1 MKKLWAIGLS
11 AAFLL
16 TACSEEEA
24 TEPEETTTS
33 TDTSDD
39 TSEVKQEMM
48 KFYMAIPNTIN
59 AVDAD
64 LNKFEMDQA
73 EEVLPEGEELQEMKD
88 AAIASANEAA
98 NAVESLEVPETLKD
112 QEEQITSAFSSMRES
127 YELKAEELTKETP
140 SFEEA
145 NEKFN
150 EADAQLNELLEELG
164 LAASS
169 IYNEVSQ

>member
-11 AAFLL
+11 ATFLL

-24 TEPEETTTS
+24 TEPKETATS

-39 TSEVKQEMM
+39 TSEVKKEMM
-48 KFYMAIPNTIN
+48 KFYMSIPNTIN

-73 EEVLPEGEELQEMKD
+73 EEALPEGEELQQMKD
-88 AAIASANEAA
+88 AAISASNEAV
-98 NAVESLEVPETLKD
+98 NAVDSLEIPETLKD
-112 QEEQITSAFSSMRES
+112 QEEQITSAFASMRES
-127 YELKAEELTKETP
+127 YELKAEELSKETP

-150 EADAQLNELLEELG
+150 EADAQLNEILEELG